1 MTEARTQ
8 PSRALAVRLP
18 RVSPRAFVVFV
29 ATALAALVAVTVTGA
44 TVRLTGSGLGC
55 DNWPRCGDSV
65 FPEKSFHPLVEF
77 SNRGVGFVVGIVTL
91 AAAVAAFRVDGLPR
105 RLLWGAVA
113 LPFVVLLQGVLGG
126 IAVLTDLNAW
136 VVMGHFLLSLLA
148 VALGV
153 LVVLGARFFAAGR
166 PARACPRP
174 LAWLAVA
181 GVPVLL
187 ALVVTGTFVTAAG
200 PHAGGRDIPRVGNLE
215 DALYVH
221 VRATA
226 VFGIGFLLLV
236 GVLVRLRRSL
246 RPELILAVGLLALL
260 VGQMAV
266 GEVQWRDQ
274 LPWWL
279 VLLHVSLATVVF
291 GSMTAL
297 AARLVA
303 RRRPA

>member
-1 MTEARTQ
+1 VTEARTQ
-8 PSRALAVRLP
+8 PGRALSLRLP
-18 RVSPRAFVVFV
+18 RVSPRAFVGFTV
-29 ATALAALVAVTVTGA
+29 AALAALVAVTVTGA

-55 DNWPRCGDSV
+55 DNWPRCGNSV

-91 AAAVAAFRVDGLPR
+91 AAALAAFRVEGLPR

-153 LVVLGARFFAAGR
+153 VVVLGAHFFAAGR
-166 PARACPRP
+166 PSRTCPRP

-187 ALVVTGTFVTAAG
+187 ALVVTGAFVTAAG
-200 PHAGGRDIPRVGNLE
+200 PHAGGQDIPRVGNLE

-226 VFGIGFLLLV
+226 VFGIGFLVLV
-236 GVLVRLRRSL
+236 AALVRLRRAL
-246 RPELILAVGLLALL
+246 RPELVLALALL
-260 VGQMAV
+260 AVILAQMAV
-266 GEVQWRDQ
+266 GEVQWRNQ

-291 GSMTAL
+291 GSMTGL

-303 RRRPA
+303 RRRGT